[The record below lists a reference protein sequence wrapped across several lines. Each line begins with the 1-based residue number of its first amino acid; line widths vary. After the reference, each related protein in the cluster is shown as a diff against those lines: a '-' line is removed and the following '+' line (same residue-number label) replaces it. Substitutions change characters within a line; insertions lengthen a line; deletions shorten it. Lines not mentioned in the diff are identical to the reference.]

1 MVMKKDGRKR
11 DIKSKLVAAVC
22 MLLVSCIM
30 MVSST
35 YAWFTL
41 STAPEVTG
49 ITTAIGANGNLEM
62 ALIPGMKDATTA
74 YATIAEAMAAIGNA
88 TGSLSAVE
96 ANTTWGN
103 LVNLEDDSYG
113 MDKITLYPAKLE
125 ATNNVIPDYYLSTP
139 KYGADGR
146 FSGLNQTALS
156 AIYSNG
162 AFGTTGFGVR
172 AVGTS
177 SGMSAM
183 EMAYRSALAA
193 GNNAM
198 QSAIASSK
206 SAVSTGGSKL
216 ASMAVTKAT
225 GTTTF
230 SAADKT
236 ALVDAYDGIL
246 TAIGHIETAL
256 KNYLIADYLSSGA
269 KNETNYAAAVTEM
282 EALSLADLATYV
294 GNTNLTTYVTTLN
307 TMKTNATNSKTALNT
322 LAPDAADGV
331 SYTWG
336 ALDDHVKAL
345 ADMDAMELNDYTMDH
360 WMEKDTAGNYVH
372 LGDLVGL
379 MGNLEMT
386 INADGSDTGY
396 YAQLANF
403 VDDFSTPATISGIQ
417 YNGISADNLKVTMNV
432 YKATT
437 VTTAYLP
444 AAKSEATTYDS
455 SVFSGGGSN
464 LSDFYGYIVDLAFR
478 TNAADSYLQLQTEGV
493 DRIYSDNTANPT
505 TMGGGSTMS
514 FTLPADSDFATDRLS
529 NLMSFVRVV
538 FFDPSNSNTILGYAR
553 LDVSTAKI
561 TGSATEGWTV
571 EMQLKMWDASIDAD
585 SDGTAE
591 GGWATSQKI
600 IDLVQNTATA
610 VSAMVYLDG
619 ESLSNA
625 DIANENL
632 TGTMNLQFS
641 SSAELKPMEYGDLRK
656 ESTTTTGD
664 STVTATQMTAVTAPS
679 SYTTVA
685 AFTGDS
691 IAMTIANTDGTE
703 TVTVGIGTSTYTAEY
718 SSTSSAWIVTDIAE
732 TLAADTAVT
741 VTVTEAA
748 GG

>member
-1 MVMKKDGRKR
+1 MVMKKDRRKH
-11 DIKSKLVAAVC
+11 DIKSKLVAAIC
-22 MLLVSCIM
+22 MLLVSSIM

-62 ALIPGMKDATTA
+62 ALIPGMKDTTTA
-74 YATIAEAMAAIGNA
+74 YATIAEAMAAIDNA
-88 TGSLSAVE
+88 NGSLSAVE

-125 ATNNVIPDYYLSTP
+125 VSNDVIPSHYLSTP

-146 FSGLNQTALS
+146 FSGLNQTAFA
-156 AIYSNG
+156 AIYNNG

-172 AVGTS
+172 AIGTS
-177 SGMSAM
+177 SGMSAI

-307 TMKTNATNSKTALNT
+307 TMKTNATNSKDALNVLT
-322 LAPDAADGV
+322 PDAADGV
-331 SYTWG
+331 SYTWN
-336 ALDDHVKAL
+336 ALVNHVKAL
-345 ADMDAMELNDYTMDH
+345 ADMEAMELNDHTMDH
-360 WMEKDTAGNYVH
+360 WMEKDTAGSFVN
-372 LGDLVGL
+372 LGELVGL
-379 MGNLEMT
+379 MGNLVMT

-403 VDDFSTPATISGIQ
+403 VDNFSTPATISGIQ

-444 AAKSEATTYDS
+444 AAKSEATNYAS
-455 SVFSGGGSN
+455 GVFSGGGSN
-464 LSDFYGYIVDLAFR
+464 LSDFYGYIVDMAFR
-478 TNAADSYLQLQTEGV
+478 TNASDSYLKLQTEGM

-514 FTLPADSDFATDRLS
+514 FSLPADSDFATDRLS

-538 FFDPSNSNTILGYAR
+538 FFDPTNSNTILGYAR
-553 LDVSTAKI
+553 LDVSTAEI
-561 TGSATEGWTV
+561 SGSATEGWTV
-571 EMQLKMWDASIDAD
+571 KMQLKMTDGLGGEFKTGTDAA
-585 SDGTAE
+585 
-591 GGWATSQKI
+591 KI
-600 IDLVQNTATA
+600 VDLVQNTATA

-619 ESLSNA
+619 ENLTNA

-656 ESTTTTGD
+656 ESTETPDQPAG
-664 STVTATQMTAVTAPS
+664 ATQMTNVTYAEGTATAA
-679 SYTTVA
+679 YTGT
-685 AFTGDS
+685 S
-691 IAMTIANTDGTE
+691 IALTLTNADSND
-703 TVTVGIGTSTYTAEY
+703 TVNVAIGTSNYTATY
-718 SSTSSAWIVTDIAE
+718 AE
-732 TLAADTAVT
+732 TDGVAGWVVTGVTEPLAADTAITIT
-741 VTVTEAA
+741 VTANP
-748 GG
+748 